1 MKKIAIIISA
11 IFILASCTKHDI
23 KNTSWKFTVKEGT
36 STVIFSDSTYKCIIN
51 FNGKIES
58 DSGIY
63 KYKEPVVSI
72 TSHGKSLEA
81 IIKGDRMI
89 TKEKHPITFIREKK

>member
-1 MKKIAIIISA
+1 MKKIAIIVSV
-11 IFILASCTKHDI
+11 IFILAGCTSRDI
-23 KNTSWKFTVKEGT
+23 KNTTWKFTVKEGT
-36 STVIFSDSTYKCIIN
+36 STIIFSDSTYKCIIN
-51 FNGKIES
+51 FDGKTES
-58 DSGIY
+58 DSGTY

-72 TSHGKSLEA
+72 TSHGKTSEA

>member
-1 MKKIAIIISA
+1 MKKITIIVSA

-36 STVIFSDSTYKCIIN
+36 STLVFLDSTCICTIN
-51 FNGKIES
+51 HDGKTES

-63 KYKEPVVSI
+63 KYKEPIVSI
-72 TSHGKSLEA
+72 MSHGKTFEA
-81 IIKGDRMI
+81 IIKGDRMT
-89 TKEKHPITFIREKK
+89 TKEKHPITFIRENK